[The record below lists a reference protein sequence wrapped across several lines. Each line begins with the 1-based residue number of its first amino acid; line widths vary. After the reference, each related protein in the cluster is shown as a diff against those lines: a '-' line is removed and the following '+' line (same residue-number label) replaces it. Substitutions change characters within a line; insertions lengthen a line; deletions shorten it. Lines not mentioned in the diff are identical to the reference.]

1 MVLHV
6 LAPARMSGD
15 APTGPTAAYIEDD
28 VVATVVEHYDD
39 PDHPDA
45 LSAADARDL
54 LESLQDLLE
63 DRWPTY
69 VDAIRAREVEAV
81 RDVGPAVVLH
91 DPDRREWN
99 RLLDDL
105 ELYDHVDRTVVRMC
119 HHRSAGRLADR
130 AFESVDPVVVGKP
143 DDPLAGR
150 AFVEAVFDSLLR
162 AGVRPGDAWAYYGVD
177 VRGYGYEE
185 WAERAGYDGRM
196 SVADAAETARDV
208 LGE

>member
-1 MVLHV
+1 M
-6 LAPARMSGD
+6 PGDD
-15 APTGPTAAYIEDD
+15 APTESTAAYVEDD

-45 LSAADARDL
+45 LSAADAREL
-54 LESLQDLLE
+54 LESLQELLE
-63 DRWPTY
+63 DRWPAY
-69 VDAIRAREVEAV
+69 VDAIRTREVEV
-81 RDVGPAVVLH
+81 IRDVGPAVVLH

-105 ELYDHVDRTVVRMC
+105 ELSDHVDRTVVRMC
-119 HHRSAGRLADR
+119 HHRAARRLTDR
-130 AFESVDPVVVGKP
+130 VFEGVDPVVAGKP
-143 DDPLAGR
+143 DDPFAGQ
-150 AFVEAVFDSLLR
+150 AFVEAVVDSLLL

-177 VRGYGYEE
+177 VRGYAYEE
-185 WAERAGYDGRM
+185 WAERAGYDGRT